1 MKKQGSIH
9 SQVQS
14 GVRVRAGLGRDF
26 LCALLALGSLALPN
40 TGFAGEAE
48 DFCEALAGVNRGEVD
63 TREFPELAGHV
74 RVLETLIAAS
84 PDEIQPDLGTLRDT
98 FAAWLNAVDGKTSMM
113 QTFAILRDPELAGV
127 QGRIADYI
135 AAECGIR
142 LGDPAYKVGTAAS
155 RAGRCP
161 AWPSVGNPLTFNH
174 FPNLPDISGGNY
186 FAQRFWISSDGPTP
200 PGMFA
205 VEEGGRVKLRGQY
218 PRARYFAF
226 HPNDEDLNNLR
237 TLRDWDLDPDEG
249 SVNPFRQ
256 IPEGDDPN
264 YYTAWLVFD
273 QPANDPP
280 PNTYYVGARKNGIRP
295 TRWLWNM
302 LRLYASDIG
311 DGPNSG
317 GVPLPAVTIYDRKG
331 EIVRHFDECEPFEPG
346 EKHAETDILFPV
358 LPIADHR
365 AVYPA
370 AWSTSSNFESPS
382 DTLANADVQY
392 LATFFSRRHGDLFVV
407 RARKLKT
414 ANSREGEAVS
424 SQGMD
429 IRLYTLCTYNIW
441 SGSAQDCMLDQEL
454 REDADG
460 FYTLVVADE
469 AHRPSNLKDV
479 DATWIDWGPYLDGQ
493 LTYRMVYRE
502 NEFARRIA
510 FALNGGYVPDAMK
523 EYVPRSAPCSRERFE
538 ESGWKGCFADAGF
551 EVGDLP

>member
-1 MKKQGSIH
+1 MRFQGSRCP
-9 SQVQS
+9 VFFT
-14 GVRVRAGLGRDF
+14 RALVLSF
-26 LCALLALGSLALPN
+26 LLSLSFFLSNPGSA
-40 TGFAGEAE
+40 AE
-48 DFCEALAGVNRGEVD
+48 PESFCETLATVNRGEVD

-74 RVLETLIAAS
+74 RVIETLLDSS
-84 PDEIQPDLGTLRDT
+84 PDEIRDDLRTMRDT

-113 QTFAILRDPELAGV
+113 RTFAILRDPEFAGV
-127 QGRIADYI
+127 QGRIADYV
-135 AAECGIR
+135 AEECGIR
-142 LGDPAYKVGTAAS
+142 LGDGRYNVGTAAS

-186 FAQRFWISSDGPTP
+186 FAQRYWISSDGPVP

-237 TLRDWDLDPDEG
+237 TIRDRDLDPDPG

-256 IPEGDDPN
+256 IPKGEGPN

-273 QPANDPP
+273 QPPAKPA

-295 TRWLWNM
+295 TRWIWNM

-317 GVPLPAVTIYDRKG
+317 GVPLPAVTIYTRDG
-331 EIVRHFDECEPFEPG
+331 EVLQHFDECEPFEPG
-346 EKHAETDILFPV
+346 EKHAESDILFPV

-370 AWSTSSNFESPS
+370 AWSTSSNFDSPS

-424 SQGMD
+424 SLGMD
-429 IRLYTLCTYNIW
+429 IRLFTLCTYNIW
-441 SGSAQDCMLDQEL
+441 SGSARDCMLDQEL
-454 REDADG
+454 EEDQDG
-460 FYTLVVADE
+460 FYTLIVSDE
-469 AHRPSNLKDV
+469 AHRPSNLDETS
-479 DATWIDWGPYLDGQ
+479 ATWIDWGPYLDGQ

-502 NEFARRIA
+502 NPFARRIA
-510 FALNGGYVPDAMK
+510 FALNGGYVPEEMK
-523 EYVPRSAPCSRERFE
+523 DYVPRSAPCSRERFE
-538 ESGWKGCFADAGF
+538 EKGWKGCFSDAGF
-551 EVGDLP
+551 EVEGAP